1 MLFSRRNKAPLT
13 DRVLSWLWPRRGWKR
28 AMDYVRHRVS
38 RLSGSPHTVALGFAV
53 GVFASFTPF
62 MGFHFLIGFLLAYML
77 RGSMIASAFGTF
89 AGNPVTFPFIWILTF
104 NFGSYL
110 LGMEGKQD
118 ISIEL
123 PGAAWWLLFHDPNL
137 LWQQFWNQLWPVIRP
152 MTIGGIPLG
161 TAAGLST
168 YFPIRYA
175 VAAYQRKRRARLAAI
190 AQTRRSSPPSN
201 QVNA

>member
-1 MLFSRRNKAPLT
+1 
-13 DRVLSWLWPRRGWKR
+13 
-28 AMDYVRHRVS
+28 MDYVRHRVS
-38 RLSGSPHTVALGFAV
+38 RLSGSPHTVAIGFSA

-62 MGFHFLIGFLLAYML
+62 MGFHFLIGFLLAYVL

-89 AGNPVTFPFIWILTF
+89 AGNPITFPFIWLLTY

-110 LGMEGKQD
+110 LGMEGQGEV
-118 ISIEL
+118 SIEL
-123 PGAAWWLLFHDPNL
+123 PGAAWWLLFHDPHL

-152 MTIGGIPLG
+152 MTVGGVPLG
-161 TAAGLST
+161 LAAGSVV

-175 VAAYQRKRRARLAAI
+175 VSAYQRKRRARLAAI
-190 AQTRRSSPPSN
+190 AQSQRGSSSQD